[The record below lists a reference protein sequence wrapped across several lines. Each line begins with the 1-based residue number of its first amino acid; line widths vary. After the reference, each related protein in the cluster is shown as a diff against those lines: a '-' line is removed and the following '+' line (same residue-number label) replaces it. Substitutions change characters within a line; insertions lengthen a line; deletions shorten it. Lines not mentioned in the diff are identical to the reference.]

1 MARKTAAEVHLE
13 LAVHEKEC
21 SERWKTAFKNFDEI
35 DKDVKE
41 INQKVKKYNDFLE
54 ENQRLA
60 TADYRTGYSDVADYY
75 FGYY

>member
-1 MARKTAAEVHLE
+1 MARKTAADVHLE

-41 INQKVKKYNDFLE
+41 INQKLDSGTKTIIGLLVVLISSMVTLIVRGFIF
-54 ENQRLA
+54 
-60 TADYRTGYSDVADYY
+60 V
-75 FGYY
+75 